1 MFRQTAHRPHLAV
14 PTLALAL
21 ALVAVG
27 CTSGSSS
34 TPGSTASQAAPSAT
48 PVVLGGGGS
57 AAPSVLPLIV
67 SSQQVVGSN
76 RFVFSFLDPATNE
89 PAATPDRTA
98 SVAFVAPGESDP
110 GPATQATFV
119 WGIEGSRGDYVAN
132 VEFAKAGDWKA
143 IFTTQAAGAPAE
155 QIPFDFQ
162 VQEHGIT
169 VGVGDK
175 APPVKTP
182 TAADVNGDLTR
193 IATDPN
199 PNPAFYQLSIDQ
211 ALAEHKPFVVVFAT
225 PAFCQSAQCGPTLDR
240 VKEVATSAPPNVAFI
255 NVEPYKLQFTE
266 GRLQPVLDANNQLQP
281 VDAVNQWKLLSEP
294 WIFTVDSKGIIQGS
308 FEGVV
313 GVDELKA
320 AIDQIASS

>member
-1 MFRQTAHRPHLAV
+1 MSRQPALRPHLAV
-14 PTLALAL
+14 PAVALILGLAA
-21 ALVAVG
+21 AA
-27 CTSGSSS
+27 CTSGSAA
-34 TPGSTASQAAPSAT
+34 TPGASTSEASPAATTA
-48 PVVLGGGGS
+48 VLGANAS
-57 AAPSVLPLIV
+57 AAPSVLPVIV

-76 RFVFSFLDPATNE
+76 RFVFSFLDPATNA

-98 SVAFVAPGESDP
+98 SVAFVAPGDTEP

-132 VEFAKAGDWKA
+132 VEFSDAGDWRA
-143 IFTTQAAGAPAE
+143 IFITQAPGGPEE

-169 VGVGDK
+169 VAVGDR
-175 APPVKTP
+175 APAVKTP
-182 TAADVNGDLTR
+182 TAADVNGDLTQ
-193 IATDPN
+193 IATDPS
-199 PNPAFYQLSIDQ
+199 PDPAFYQLSIDQ

-240 VKEVATSAPPNVAFI
+240 VKEVAATAPSNVAFI

-281 VDAVNQWKLLSEP
+281 VDAVNEWKLLSEP
-294 WIFTVDSKGIIQGS
+294 WIFTVDSKGIVRGS

-313 GVDELKA
+313 GADELKA
-320 AIDQIASS
+320 AISQIASS